1 MTYELINK
9 ERNSL
14 NIKDILLN
22 RGIDHSMIAYYL
34 DPDEQAINDYSSL
47 GLQDLQHCWERIK
60 RAAEAN
66 LKTVVI
72 VD

>member
-1 MTYELINK
+1 MMYELINK

-34 DPDEQAINDYSSL
+34 DPDE
-47 GLQDLQHCWERIK
+47 
-60 RAAEAN
+60 
-66 LKTVVI
+66 
-72 VD
+72 